1 MTSLISQKNLKKN
14 FANSK
19 VREANMNEQEV
30 TVKSSLIEANE
41 LIKAVFSDYG
51 IQNEE
56 GEQISRKEFADLV
69 GQKIWLAADIL
80 GIELD

>member
-1 MTSLISQKNLKKN
+1 MEK
-14 FANSK
+14 
-19 VREANMNEQEV
+19 EV

-51 IQNEE
+51 IQNKD
-56 GEQISRKEFADLV
+56 GEQITRTEFADLV
-69 GQKIWLAADIL
+69 GQKIWLVAELL

>member
-1 MTSLISQKNLKKN
+1 MNQLITIAQ
-14 FANSK
+14 
-19 VREANMNEQEV
+19 NENNDQEV

-41 LIKAVFSDYG
+41 LIKAALSDYG
-51 IQNEE
+51 IQNED
-56 GEQISRKEFADLV
+56 GEQITRKEFADLV

>member
-1 MTSLISQKNLKKN
+1 MNELIKIS
-14 FANSK
+14 SK
-19 VREANMNEQEV
+19 ENDEQEV

-51 IQNEE
+51 IQNED
-56 GEQISRKEFADLV
+56 GEQITRKEFADLV

>member
-1 MTSLISQKNLKKN
+1 
-14 FANSK
+14 
-19 VREANMNEQEV
+19 MNELIKISSNENDEQQV

-51 IQNEE
+51 IKNED
-56 GEQISRKEFADLV
+56 GEQITRKEFADLV
-69 GQKIWLAADIL
+69 GQKILIAADIL